1 MAVLTAVLMVVLM
14 AVLMALLMAVPMV
27 PATALAV
34 TTSSVTLHIPL
45 REPHALVTTSYAA
58 ALRSALLMA
67 APMAPATTVTA
78 AKTSVAPVSR
88 EPMTASDTLSLR
100 SAVLTAALITLE
112 AAVSATISSVV
123 DTPRRRDP
131 GRPGSDLLGM
141 PASADDAT
149 PGFATELAQEQYR
162 RADAL
167 TVRVAGVTY
176 AHSRH
181 ICQLAGDVRC
191 HAFFTW
197 ITIEVSCLMTGIFSL
212 TDVIRARA
220 SVMGHLARGGRH
232 RVRRWLV
239 RSTQAKLGLWPR
251 TTKVCRPSPCC
262 A

>member
-1 MAVLTAVLMVVLM
+1 MYASAVVAT
-14 AVLMALLMAVPMV
+14 MAVPRQ
-27 PATALAV
+27 ASTLISNV
-34 TTSSVTLHIPL
+34 TKPGSAASS
-45 REPHALVTTSYAA
+45 A
-58 ALRSALLMA
+58 ALTSPEVDTCTHSTAVVTATSALTSPTTA
-67 APMAPATTVTA
+67 DAFIAPSHA
-78 AKTSVAPVSR
+78 
-88 EPMTASDTLSLR
+88 D
-100 SAVLTAALITLE
+100 
-112 AAVSATISSVV
+112 
-123 DTPRRRDP
+123 RDP

-141 PASADDAT
+141 PASVDDVGQAT
-149 PGFATELAQEQYR
+149 PGFATELAQAQYR

-176 AHSRH
+176 AQSSN

-220 SVMGHLARGGRH
+220 SVMGRLARGGRH

-239 RSTQAKLGLWPR
+239 RSTQAELGLWPR